1 MKRSS
6 SLLRADGVSGPR
18 GFLFFRPARILAL
31 ALPLALAAGP
41 VSAAKPEAA
50 PALATAVVAMRD
62 ISLSYPAEALVEAI
76 HQATVAAQVQGRVM
90 DVRVD
95 AGDKVKRGQV
105 LMRIDERETSQAAA
119 GAEAQ
124 AQAAGAALANAKA
137 NFERTK
143 NLFAR
148 KFVSQAAL
156 DQAEAGYKSA
166 QGQYDAARAG
176 QGQAATVK
184 SFTSVTSPLTGVVAQ
199 RHAELGEMA
208 GPGKPLMTV
217 FEPGA
222 LRVVAAIPQYKVAEV
237 RKHLKAR
244 VEFPDSGKWLEGV
257 RVEVLPTADA
267 QTHVVRARVV
277 LPADAGAV
285 PGMFAR
291 VHFVVGQAKK
301 LVLPQKAVLRR
312 GEVTAVYIQDSQG
325 KLSLRQLRLGESLA
339 DGLVEVLAGVTA
351 GEKVV
356 LDPVQAEIRLKQG

>member
-6 SLLRADGVSGPR
+6 SLLRADGHPALR
-18 GFLFFRPARILAL
+18 GFLFFRPARIMAL
-31 ALPLALAAGP
+31 ALPLALAVVPAG
-41 VSAAKPEAA
+41 AAKPEAA
-50 PALATAVVAMRD
+50 ALATAVVEMRD

-76 HQATVAAQVQGRVM
+76 HQATVAAQVPGRVM

-105 LMRIDERETSQAAA
+105 LMRLDERETTQAAA

-124 AQAAGAALANAKA
+124 AQAAGATLANAKA

-143 NLFAR
+143 NLFAQ

-176 QGQAATVK
+176 QGQATTVK
-184 SFTSVTSPLTGVVAQ
+184 SFTSVTSPLTGVVAL

-208 GPGKPLMTV
+208 APGKPLITV
-217 FEPGA
+217 FEPGS

-257 RVEVLPTADA
+257 RVEVLPTADS
-267 QTHVVRARVV
+267 QTHAVRARVV
-277 LPADAGAV
+277 LPADAAGAV

-291 VHFVVGQAKK
+291 AHFVVGQAKK
-301 LVLPQKAVLRR
+301 LVLPRKAVLRR
-312 GEVTAVYIQDSQG
+312 GEVTAVYVQDVQG
-325 KLSLRQLRLGESLA
+325 KLSLRQVRLGESLV
-339 DGLVEVLAGVTA
+339 DGLVEVLAGVSA

-356 LDPVQAEIRLKQG
+356 LDPVQAEIRFKQG